1 MVFRMI
7 NKSRPASDEARERRL
22 RQVVGAAIGAGALA
36 VPIPLTIHRIPA
48 PVPAPRDAGLEIGA
62 VHDVQG
68 AQEFYAEE
76 VMQLVNQRRAANG
89 CRPLAINQAMTSAA
103 YQHSQDMGVNGY
115 FAHDTPSG
123 VTPWT
128 RMRDAGYDQP
138 AAENIAEG
146 YRTPQEAVDGWMN
159 SPGHRRNILNC
170 SYKAAGVGYYDGPSK
185 NAPTNGAQN
194 NTGSINAGPWWTQ
207 DFGYE

>member
-7 NKSRPASDEARERRL
+7 NESRPASDQARERSVRRVL
-22 RQVVGAAIGAGALA
+22 QAALGAGALA
-36 VPIPLTIHRIPA
+36 VPMPLAFHQIPPA
-48 PVPAPRDAGLEIGA
+48 APMLRDAPPEAGA
-62 VHDVQG
+62 LHDVQSAG
-68 AQEFYAEE
+68 EFYSRE
-76 VMQLVNQRRAANG
+76 VMELVNQQRTANG
-89 CRPLAINQAMTSAA
+89 CPPLAINLAVTSAA
-103 YQHSQDMGVNGY
+103 YEHSQDMAVNGY

-128 RMRDAGYDQP
+128 RMQNAGYAQP

-146 YRTPQEAVDGWMN
+146 YQTPQDVVNGWMN
-159 SPGHRRNILNC
+159 SPSHRQNILNC

-185 NAPTNGAQN
+185 TAPANGAQN
-194 NTGSINAGPWWTQ
+194 NNGSISPGPWWTQ